1 MTQNV
6 ITREAA
12 VARIRRDL
20 ILMQED
26 GKSVCRIAAERNI
39 LCRGFH
45 RDSPDELRW
54 RYSEQ
59 IGNAAELTPLELE
72 ERANTWQLERQQSEK
87 ARLCCD
93 VQYMFYE
100 TCRAWDDFTNE
111 ELSRFCFELS
121 GDQVRVAGKKELVV
135 L

>member
-12 VARIRRDL
+12 VARIRREL
-20 ILMQED
+20 MAMQED
-26 GKSVCRIAAERNI
+26 GKSVCQIAAERKI

-45 RDSPDELRW
+45 RDSPEELRW
-54 RYSEQ
+54 RYAEQ
-59 IGNAAELTPLELE
+59 IDGAVMLSRLELE
-72 ERANTWQLERQQSEK
+72 ERANSWQLERQNNEK

-111 ELSRFCFELS
+111 QLARFCFELS
-121 GDQVRVAGKKELVV
+121 GDHIRVAGKKELVV